1 MNPITFWTVAVSFA
15 LIGAILHDWYTRG
28 PSRTAERDDERAG
41 RAP

>member
-15 LIGAILHDWYTRG
+15 LIGAILHDWFTG

-41 RAP
+41 RIP